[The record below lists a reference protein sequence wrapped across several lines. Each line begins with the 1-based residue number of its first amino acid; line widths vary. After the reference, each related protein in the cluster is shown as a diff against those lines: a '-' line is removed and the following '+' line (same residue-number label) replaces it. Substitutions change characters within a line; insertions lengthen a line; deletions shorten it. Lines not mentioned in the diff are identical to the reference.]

1 MQTAPQ
7 AKQTVDEKLEVVLLM
22 NEEGMIELGHHLF
35 DLMDLGSDQ
44 MTADITKRETGRHHV
59 PLDGRTPHYL

>member
-1 MQTAPQ
+1 MRTAPQ

-22 NEEGMIELGHHLF
+22 NEEGMIELGHHHF

-44 MTADITKRETGRHHV
+44 MTSDITKRETRGGRE
-59 PLDGRTPHYL
+59 T